1 MGKICEVD
9 LKDIKQLKEKLEQY
23 NKFDKKLLMK
33 ETVQEIAE
41 ELLDTVVAKTP
52 RDTGRLQ
59 ESWKMTDVVDHG
71 SYVEITV
78 YNPVDY
84 ASHVEYDHKQ
94 EVGRYVP
101 QIGKRL
107 VKPLVEGKFF
117 LKKSVEIVDDEAP
130 NIIKRKLIKA
140 LEDLLNVK

>member
-9 LKDIKQLKEKLEQY
+9 LKEIKQLKEKLEQF
-23 NKFDKKLLMK
+23 NKFDKKSFMK
-33 ETVQEIAE
+33 NTVKEIAQ
-41 ELLDTVVAKTP
+41 ELFNTVKAKTP
-52 RDTGRLQ
+52 RDTGLLQ
-59 ESWKMTDVVDHG
+59 DSWKMTEVVDHG

-84 ASHVEYDHKQ
+84 ASHVEYGHKQ

-107 VKPLVEGKFF
+107 VRPRVEGQFF

-130 NIIKRKLIKA
+130 EIIKRELKKA
-140 LEDLLNVK
+140 LEDLLNAK

>member
-1 MGKICEVD
+1 MGKICKVD
-9 LKDIKQLKEKLEQY
+9 LEEIKELKDKLNQY
-23 NKFDKKLLMK
+23 NKFDKKSFMK
-33 ETVQEIAE
+33 NTVKEIAQ
-41 ELLDTVVAKTP
+41 ELFDTVKPKTP
-52 RDTGRLQ
+52 KDTGVLRD
-59 ESWKMTDVVDHG
+59 SWKMTEVIDRG
-71 SYVEITV
+71 SYVEIYV

-84 ASHVEYDHKQ
+84 ASHVEFGHKQ

-107 VKPLVEGKFF
+107 VQPRVKGQFF

-130 NIIKRKLIKA
+130 EIIKRELKKA

>member
-1 MGKICEVD
+1 
-9 LKDIKQLKEKLEQY
+9 
-23 NKFDKKLLMK
+23 MK
-33 ETVQEIAE
+33 ETIQEIAE
-41 ELLDTVVAKTP
+41 ELLDTVVSKTP
-52 RDTGRLQ
+52 RDTGKLQ
-59 ESWKMTDVVDHG
+59 ESWKMTEVVDHG
-71 SYVEITV
+71 SYVEIHV

-84 ASHVEYDHKQ
+84 ASHVEYGHKQ

-107 VKPLVEGKFF
+107 VEPRVEGRFF

-140 LEDLLNVK
+140 LEDLLNAK